1 MKKILTVFVLIA
13 TVTAIGLFAAELAG
27 ESVIGSVPN
36 DKSNV
41 GLTDIEVADT
51 DTTAGDESTAAV
63 SDYESSSETDAT
75 AGTEKEAEEATFGWV
90 LSDGQ
95 LIISGTGEMP
105 DWSYSSPAPWY
116 EERDA
121 VKSVSIEEGITT
133 VGSYAFYDCSNLRT
147 AELADSIVSIK
158 TDAFTNCT
166 GLEEICLPTHLVNI
180 WSGAF
185 AGCSTLTAIIIPD
198 STEWIGGGAFRG
210 CSSLT
215 SVSMSAET
223 ETGAN
228 AFEGCNGLADDE
240 GRVIINDVL
249 YEYVGE
255 DTLVTVPDGIRTIAP
270 YAFQGCDFIENISFP
285 GTLRHIGYM
294 AFSGCSSLTAL
305 VFPASL
311 ETIGLFSFS
320 FCTNL
325 KYVMFFGDCPEFT
338 VVGEDIGMST
348 SYIYRENSPTLT
360 IYYDSETEGWDDIS
374 HNFGTGDDIYV
385 DFNTL
390 CFRRSH

>member
-1 MKKILTVFVLIA
+1 MKKILTVFLLIA

-75 AGTEKEAEEATFGWV
+75 AGTEKEAEEAAFGWV
-90 LSDGQ
+90 LSDG
-95 LIISGTGEMP
+95 
-105 DWSYSSPAPWY
+105 
-116 EERDA
+116 
-121 VKSVSIEEGITT
+121 
-133 VGSYAFYDCSNLRT
+133 
-147 AELADSIVSIK
+147 
-158 TDAFTNCT
+158 
-166 GLEEICLPTHLVNI
+166 LPTHLVNI
-180 WSGAF
+180 WSDAF

-223 ETGAN
+223 ETDAN
-228 AFEGCNGLADDE
+228 AFEDCNGLADDE

-285 GTLRHIGYM
+285 DTLRHIGYM